1 MIVIDSILSLFLS
14 NGRAKQKN
22 GRETGGISFIHPV
35 PNPLSAKAFRAK
47 TGGREGHF
55 EKCHF
60 PEEADTGNRQN
71 AHYLLALSQPNAN
84 AESEAFGLAVR
95 R

>member
-22 GRETGGISFIHPV
+22 GRETGGISFIPPV
-35 PNPLSAKAFRAK
+35 PNPLSAKAFPAK

-55 EKCHF
+55 EKFYF
-60 PEEADTGNRQN
+60 PEEVDTGNGQN
-71 AHYLLALSQPNAN
+71 TYYLLALNLPNAN

-95 R
+95 N